1 MSFKKNLEP
10 EDVSISSFQVNK
22 TFTLTDADSGSGV
35 YGFSIAKG
43 TNTTL
48 YNFNADSAVST
59 SFGTGSSDS
68 PKTRTFFHTP
78 TYEVLNKLYYKDINQ
93 MSGFKDF
100 VRGVPSSADVIINYQ
115 YTNKRAFSH
124 PTYSLD
130 LRKPHTRQ
138 LKNNATVISIPQK
151 FFGEYINPF
160 SVTLTD
166 DSTDTTYVLKDDGR
180 GNLYDVTYSSS
191 YASRSPNTNNSGS
204 LVGNIFYR
212 DGLVV
217 ITDTGSYST
226 VGTGNGSNGFSIKF
240 EAAQTI
246 YEREYVCV
254 VNENEY
260 RHTSNRSL
268 KVGYSGSAAIGSG
281 SYQRFAG
288 DGRAVGIVG
297 SNYDEFPYEI
307 YGYSTGSY
315 KLDGYKIGTK
325 LIGEA
330 THSEFATYVT
340 SIGLYNDQNQL
351 LAVGKTA
358 KPIKNDKELALTFV
372 VRFDTN

>member
-48 YNFNADSAVST
+48 HNFDADSAVST

-93 MSGFKDF
+93 MGGFKDF
-100 VRGVPSSADVIINYQ
+100 VRGVPTDSDAIITYA

-166 DSTDTTYVLKDDGR
+166 DSTDNTYVLKDDGR

-191 YASRSPNTNNSGS
+191 YANRTPDSKNSGS

-226 VGTGNGSNGFSIKF
+226 IGTGNGSNGFSIKF

-260 RHTSNRSL
+260 QHTSNRSL

-307 YGYSTGSY
+307 YGYATGSY

-340 SIGLYNDQNQL
+340 SIGLYNDQNEL

-358 KPIKNDKELALTFV
+358 KPIKNDNELALTFV

>member
-48 YNFNADSAVST
+48 HNFNADSAVST

-93 MSGFKDF
+93 MGGFKDF
-100 VRGVPSSADVIINYQ
+100 VRGVPTDSDAIITYA
-115 YTNKRAFSH
+115 YTNKRAFSQ

-130 LRKPHTRQ
+130 LRKPHPELIEDEYFRPHDT
-138 LKNNATVISIPQK
+138 AVISIPQK

-166 DSTDTTYVLKDDGR
+166 DSTDNTYVLKDDGR

-191 YASRSPNTNNSGS
+191 YANRTPDSKNSGS

-226 VGTGNGSNGFSIKF
+226 IGTGNGSNGFSIKF

-260 RHTSNRSL
+260 QHS
-268 KVGYSGSAAIGSG
+268 

-307 YGYSTGSY
+307 YGYATGSY

-340 SIGLYNDQNQL
+340 SIGLYNDQNEL

-358 KPIKNDKELALTFV
+358 KPIKNDNELALTFV